1 MAVAVRSVVSRL
13 LAVCFLSVLCI
24 VGPCHAAAD
33 EGRPGTS
40 DEMVAQVR
48 KKFGRKDIVQDIEH
62 LKEDLKMITDLQ
74 LEGKLTEDETVFYFF
89 RMHDFDNN
97 NKLDGLELLAAMQ
110 HTEHHD
116 HSSSKADPDKRGDF
130 QRFIM
135 SVDSLLLL
143 DKDNDGFLEYSELQ
157 SSSGDDS

>member
-1 MAVAVRSVVSRL
+1 MAFGVRGWSCRL
-13 LAVCFLSVLCI
+13 AACFLCVLCI
-24 VGPCHAAAD
+24 VGSYSAVAE
-33 EGRPGTS
+33 EGTPETS
-40 DEMVAQVR
+40 DDKLATVR
-48 KKFGRKDIVQDIEH
+48 RKYGRKDIVQDIEH

-110 HTEHHD
+110 HTENHD
-116 HSSSKADPDKRGDF
+116 HSSSNTDSDKKVDI

-157 SSSGDDS
+157 ASADDES